1 MNTHIQYK
9 NKNKGESET
18 LSYQIFS
25 YVSIK
30 QFSRPKS
37 WSIVGDLAFPRVCV
51 VALNFDGP
59 YARHYEAV
67 IKCDSIAVVSRDH
80 PLLFSFDTDN
90 ISDHTFVG
98 ET

>member
-1 MNTHIQYK
+1 MYIQYK

-37 WSIVGDLAFPRVCV
+37 WSIVGDLAFPRVCAA
-51 VALNFDGP
+51 ALNFDRP
-59 YARHYEAV
+59 YAPHYEAV
-67 IKCDSIAVVSRDH
+67 IKCDSIAVVSQDH
-80 PLLFSFDTDN
+80 PLLFSFDNDD
-90 ISDHTFVG
+90 ISNHTFVG

>member
-9 NKNKGESET
+9 NKNKGESDT

-37 WSIVGDLAFPRVCV
+37 WSIVGDFTFPGVCV
-51 VALNFDGP
+51 AALNFDRP

-67 IKCDSIAVVSRDH
+67 IKCAVVSRDH